1 MAPTDDFVRRTE
13 PYRRE
18 LLAHC
23 YRLLGSVNDA
33 EDLVQETYLSA
44 WRAYHRFE
52 GRSSVRTWLYRIA
65 TRACLKALAGT
76 GRRTLPAHLP
86 GAGTDPAEIGWLQ
99 PIPDAMFLPQP
110 ADPAAVVEAR
120 QSMRLALVAALQH
133 LPARQR
139 AVLILREVLQWRAAE
154 VADALGTTTAAV
166 NSTLQRARTQ
176 LAEVSPAEDEL
187 AEPPEPARRA
197 LLDRYASAFERSD
210 VAALTRLLT
219 DEARW
224 EMPPDLDWYA
234 GRESIAAFLGWR
246 LPPPGHARLVATGA
260 NGQPAFGMYRDGGD
274 GVFRALQI
282 QVLSLTGAGI
292 EWVVAFCDPGLFPVF
307 GLPATV
313 A

>member
-1 MAPTDDFVRRTE
+1 MEPGDDFVQQTE

-23 YRLLGSVNDA
+23 YRMLGSVNDA
-33 EDLVQETYLSA
+33 EDVVQETYLSA
-44 WRAYHRFE
+44 WRAYQRFE

-65 TRACLKALAGT
+65 TRACLKALERA
-76 GRRTLPAHLP
+76 GRRTLPAAQDRS
-86 GAGTDPAEIGWLQ
+86 AGDGWLQ
-99 PIPDAMFLPQP
+99 PIPDAMFVPQP

-133 LPARQR
+133 LPAGQR
-139 AVLILREVLQWRAAE
+139 AVLILRDVLSWRAAE
-154 VADALGTTTAAV
+154 VAEALDTTTAAV
-166 NSTLQRARTQ
+166 NSALQRARAR
-176 LAEVSPAEDEL
+176 LAELGTAEDDL

-197 LLDRYASAFERSD
+197 LLDAYATAFERAD

-234 GRESIAAFLGWR
+234 GREAIAGFLSWR
-246 LPPPGHARLVATGA
+246 LPPPAGARLVPVNA
-260 NGQPAFGMYRDGGD
+260 NGQPGFAMYRRGDD
-274 GVFRALQI
+274 GVYRSLQI
-282 QVLSLTGAGI
+282 QVVSVTGAGI
-292 EWVVAFCDPGLFPVF
+292 ARVVAFCDPDLFPSF
-307 GLPATV
+307 GLPSAL